1 MDKINLIT
9 LKDSRSPIS
18 EAFRTL
24 RTNIQ
29 YSSVDKKI
37 QVIVVTSSGPGE
49 GKSTASSNLAVAIAQ
64 SGYKTLLVDCD
75 QRKPKIH
82 KIFQI
87 SNFRGISDSLAGKSN
102 YQDIL
107 QKTEVENL
115 NIITTG
121 TKPPNPAE
129 LLASEKMRL
138 FLDKLKDEFEYII
151 LDTPPVLM
159 VTDAQLLSRFAD
171 GVVLVVSS
179 SEVERDAAKKAKELL
194 EKVNAKILGVVLNK
208 VKSSARGYYGRYNY
222 YYSSDSEEKKIR

>member
-29 YSSVDKKI
+29 YSSIDKKI

-49 GKSTASSNLAVAIAQ
+49 GKSTVSSNLAVAIAQ